1 MALLI
6 DLGVVV
12 HLRAKTT
19 NLIRAS
25 KVGLTDGQVSIAHV
39 ASLIRFYDGCNL
51 VDRLLLL

>member
-12 HLRAKTT
+12 HLRTKTA

-39 ASLIRFYDGCNL
+39 ASLIRFYDGCKL